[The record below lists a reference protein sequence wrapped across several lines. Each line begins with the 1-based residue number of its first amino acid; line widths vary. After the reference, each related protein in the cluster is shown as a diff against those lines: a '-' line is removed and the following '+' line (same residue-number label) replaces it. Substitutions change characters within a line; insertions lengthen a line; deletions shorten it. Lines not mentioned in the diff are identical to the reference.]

1 MARDDRVLGA
11 YRLRRAR
18 LAAPGARRDH
28 RTAGDDGARH
38 ARDARG
44 PRARR
49 PARRPRRDRVHVRR
63 LCAGLPRGR
72 AAPPRVAPGHAR
84 RHGRWRARRP
94 RVAAPRTARLPAA
107 VLRAL
112 CAEHHLLGLDDRRHD
127 RRRRHVL
134 PPRRLARLRRRAGDA
149 RRHDRRHGVGYGGQR
164 HDIPR
169 LHRSRRP
176 RRHTAAMNEEIRA
189 LQVAMERDGYV
200 AEPAIA
206 TAAYLAREMRKPL
219 LVEGEAGVGKTEL
232 AKVLARVIGT
242 ELIRLQCYE
251 GLDTNTALYEWN
263 YQRQLLRLRIA
274 ERETHDPDAL
284 EDLIFAR
291 EYLLERPLLR
301 AITRTAGPPV
311 LLVDEVDRADDG
323 FEAFLLEVLSDFQVT
338 VPELGTIRA
347 THGPYVVP
355 TSNRTREIGDALRRR
370 CLYLYVEH
378 PGFEKELAILHA
390 KVPGL
395 DDHLARAITRFVQAL
410 RRRDLRKLPGVAESI
425 DWAQALV
432 RLGRHRLEPELVRV
446 TLGCLLKD
454 EHDVRVT
461 GDAALTELVAAA
473 GG

>member
-1 MARDDRVLGA
+1 
-11 YRLRRAR
+11 
-18 LAAPGARRDH
+18 
-28 RTAGDDGARH
+28 
-38 ARDARG
+38 
-44 PRARR
+44 
-49 PARRPRRDRVHVRR
+49 
-63 LCAGLPRGR
+63 
-72 AAPPRVAPGHAR
+72 
-84 RHGRWRARRP
+84 
-94 RVAAPRTARLPAA
+94 
-107 VLRAL
+107 
-112 CAEHHLLGLDDRRHD
+112 
-127 RRRRHVL
+127 
-134 PPRRLARLRRRAGDA
+134 
-149 RRHDRRHGVGYGGQR
+149 
-164 HDIPR
+164 
-169 LHRSRRP
+169 
-176 RRHTAAMNEEIRA
+176 MNDEIRA
-189 LQVAMERDGYV
+189 LQAAMERDGYV

-232 AKVLARVIGT
+232 AKVLARVFGT

-301 AITRTAGPPV
+301 AITRRDGPPV
-311 LLVDEVDRADDG
+311 LLVDEIDRADDG

-338 VPELGTIRA
+338 VPELGTIKA
-347 THGPYVVP
+347 THVPYVVL

-395 DDHLARAITRFVQAL
+395 DEHLARAITRFVQAL
-410 RRRDLRKLPGVAESI
+410 RKRDLRKLPGVAETI
-425 DWAQALV
+425 DWAQALA
-432 RLGRHRLEPELVRV
+432 RLGRHRLEPKLVRV

-454 EHDVRVT
+454 EHDIRGT
-461 GDAALTELVAAA
+461 GETAVAELVAAA
-473 GG
+473 AGE